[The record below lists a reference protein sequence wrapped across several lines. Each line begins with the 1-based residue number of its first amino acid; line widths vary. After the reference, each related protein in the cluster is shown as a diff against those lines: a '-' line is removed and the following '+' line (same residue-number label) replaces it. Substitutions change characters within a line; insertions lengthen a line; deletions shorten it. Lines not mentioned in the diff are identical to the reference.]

1 MGRSGRVLPL
11 YGCNNPHLAWLGL
24 VAHRSGKS
32 SLFQHGYNV
41 VHAFT
46 VRSIYRFDVA
56 PNALHAATCR
66 SWPLTTATHHCIML
80 AARALRRQ
88 ARLTTTRSIGYKRVL
103 VVVKFTPYEAY
114 TQLKLQGKAPKAL
127 RWERLKERHANH
139 QACVEQV
146 VSVAKREADSV
157 TVVSRD
163 ALSRHHVDDDVDLLI
178 SVGGDGT
185 VLSSAHF
192 VDSQS
197 SEDPRGP
204 VVLGVNSDPTRAH
217 ERLGACSRTSDERRS
232 LGALCFA
239 SARNLEDVVPR
250 AIRGELD
257 AAIQKRHRLAVTIR
271 GSLSETRMPPALND
285 ILVAHPSPAAVS
297 RFRLDR
303 LRNDGDHLPSPDDPD
318 EFSFNVWSSGLW
330 VSTPTGATGVMA
342 SAGGDM
348 GVDVNSRDLQ
358 YLVREHLVGENDDVA
373 FVRDKSHGFVDEE
386 HHLKVRWNSQHG
398 RVYIDGHHTAFDL
411 ELGDQVLVS
420 SHAAPLRIFSNV
432 V

>member
-1 MGRSGRVLPL
+1 M
-11 YGCNNPHLAWLGL
+11 LASRIALG
-24 VAHRSGKS
+24 APA
-32 SLFQHGYNV
+32 QV
-41 VHAFT
+41 V
-46 VRSIYRFDVA
+46 RR
-56 PNALHAATCR
+56 AATAQQ
-66 SWPLTTATHHCIML
+66 T
-80 AARALRRQ
+80 RAL
-88 ARLTTTRSIGYKRVL
+88 GFKRVL
-103 VVVKFTPYEAY
+103 VVVKFTPFESYS
-114 TQLKLQGKAPKAL
+114 QLKLQGKAPKAL
-127 RWERLKERHANH
+127 RWDRLKERHANH

-146 VSVAKREADSV
+146 VAVAKREADSV
-157 TVVSRD
+157 SVVSRD
-163 ALSRHHVDDDVDLLI
+163 ELSRHHVDDDVDLLI

-192 VDSQS
+192 VDSQTNTGN
-197 SEDPRGP
+197 ETPRGP
-204 VVLGVNSDPTRAH
+204 VILGVNSDPTRAH
-217 ERLGACSRTSDERRS
+217 ERLGACSRTVDERRS
-232 LGALCFA
+232 YGALCFA

-257 AAIQKRHRLAVTIR
+257 AAIQRRHRLAVTIR

-303 LRNDGDHLPSPDDPD
+303 LWNDAPNLPSTDDPD

-373 FVRDKSHGFVDEE
+373 FVRDKSHGFVDAE
-386 HHLKVRWNSQHG
+386 HHLKLRWGSQQG
-398 RVYIDGHHTAFDL
+398 RVYIDGHHESFDL

-420 SHAAPLRIFSNV
+420 SHATPLRIFSNV

>member
-1 MGRSGRVLPL
+1 
-11 YGCNNPHLAWLGL
+11 
-24 VAHRSGKS
+24 
-32 SLFQHGYNV
+32 
-41 VHAFT
+41 
-46 VRSIYRFDVA
+46 
-56 PNALHAATCR
+56 
-66 SWPLTTATHHCIML
+66 ML
-80 AARALRRQ
+80 AARALRGQ
-88 ARLTTTRSIGYKRVL
+88 ARRATALTTTRSIGYKRVL

-348 GVDVNSRDLQ
+348 ASMSTPGICST
-358 YLVREHLVGENDDVA
+358 
-373 FVRDKSHGFVDEE
+373 
-386 HHLKVRWNSQHG
+386 W
-398 RVYIDGHHTAFDL
+398 
-411 ELGDQVLVS
+411 
-420 SHAAPLRIFSNV
+420 
-432 V
+432 

>member
-1 MGRSGRVLPL
+1 MRA
-11 YGCNNPHLAWLGL
+11 LATSVPARTRTLLGL
-24 VAHRSGKS
+24 GLCWALEQHRSGKS
-32 SLFQHGYNV
+32 SPIQHSYTSLQ
-41 VHAFT
+41 AF
-46 VRSIYRFDVA
+46 VRSICRFHVD
-56 PNALHAATCR
+56 PKAATHK

-197 SEDPRGP
+197 SDEPRGP